1 MFANEVKGKSTLAL
15 SRSLDVQY
23 KTAYVL
29 AHKLR
34 EAIASE
40 VKVLKVGG
48 DGAVAEVDG
57 AYFGGYI
64 KPANLKDNRIDR
76 RKVENK
82 NGKEKVVVA
91 IRERNG
97 RTVPQVFRS
106 EAESNRFLRSRIVPG
121 TVVHADEAGGWKP
134 LHGLYEVHRIDH
146 SRAYSLNG
154 SHINGCELF
163 FSRIRRA
170 EIGHNHHLAGP
181 YLVRFAQEA
190 AWREDYRRHSNG
202 EQVSAVTRL
211 ALSTPPSVEFSGYWQ
226 WDRDKSE

>member
-1 MFANEVKGKSTLAL
+1 
-15 SRSLDVQY
+15 
-23 KTAYVL
+23 
-29 AHKLR
+29 
-34 EAIASE
+34 
-40 VKVLKVGG
+40 
-48 DGAVAEVDG
+48 VAEVDG

-64 KPANLKDNRIDR
+64 KPANEKKNRRDL
-76 RKVENK
+76 RKAENK

-106 EAESNRFLRSRIVPG
+106 EAESDRFLRSRIAKG
-121 TVVHADEAGGWKP
+121 TVIHVDEGTGWNP
-134 LHGLYEVHRIDH
+134 LHGIYQVSRINH

-154 SHINGCELF
+154 SHINGAESF

-170 EIGHNHHLAGP
+170 EIGHHHHMAGP

-190 AWREDYRRHSNG
+190 AWREDHKRHSNG

-211 ALSTPPSVEFSGYWQ
+211 ALKTPPSVDFGGYWQ
-226 WDRDKSE
+226 RARSK